1 MGYCDHCEGQRFDRA
16 QVLRAL
22 RAMRRDSRRSTR
34 REPVDDALARAIE
47 AVRSLDIPHLEVE
60 GEREPGE
67 WLH

>member
-16 QVLRAL
+16 RVLRAL
-22 RAMRRDSRRSTR
+22 RAMRRECRRSTR
-34 REPVDDALARAIE
+34 RGSVDDALARAIE
-47 AVRSLDIPHLEVE
+47 AVRSLDLPHLEIE

>member
-1 MGYCDHCEGQRFDRA
+1 
-16 QVLRAL
+16 
-22 RAMRRDSRRSTR
+22 
-34 REPVDDALARAIE
+34 VDDALARAIE

>member
-1 MGYCDHCEGQRFDRA
+1 MGYCDHCEGQRFNRA

-22 RAMRRDSRRSTR
+22 RAMRRECRRSKGR
-34 REPVDDALARAIE
+34 GSVENALARAIE
-47 AVRSLDIPHLEVE
+47 AIRSLELPHLEIE

>member
-16 QVLRAL
+16 RGLRAL
-22 RAMRRDSRRSTR
+22 RAMRREYRRSKR
-34 REPVDDALARAIE
+34 RESVDDALAHAIE

-60 GEREPGE
+60 GEPGE